1 MKQTLHTSRRAF
13 KLALLCLMAFVT
25 WGGNYCIAQE
35 TAYKTLSFPDG
46 NSKRVQSYTDTWSA
60 TISGFTW
67 EIVKFNNNNSGWKFI
82 RAGSKK
88 NASVAKIKN
97 ETPFDRAIGKVVVDI
112 AEIENTQIK
121 NINSIK
127 FEVSSDGFQTIDQT
141 ITITSDFNNIEKHT
155 FVVSNPRVGQYF
167 RLTFDLKQ
175 GSGNGFVQIN
185 KVEYYEDASNK
196 TATSLSFDAPSY
208 TISKDQTLQQRPT
221 LKADEQTLSGKTIT
235 WSSDNEKVAT
245 VDVATGIVT
254 GVGLGKAKITAKFA
268 GDDEYKSSTA
278 SYEIIVKG
286 APALS
291 FPEASYNI
299 FANDK
304 FAAPKLTKSPAD
316 VVVTYSSS
324 DEKVATVEAS
334 TGEVTIVGAGTA
346 KITATSQVTDVYE
359 EAQASYDLVVTK
371 FTPKLSFPQ
380 TSYTIEMGDAFS
392 APKLGGLPEGVTPVY
407 TSSKEEVATVDE
419 ATGKVNIV
427 GVGTTTITVTSPE
440 TGIYEG
446 ATASYVL
453 TVNRATTRKV
463 TFDFANQ
470 VDVSN
475 IEEDGVCLKF
485 EKAGSQNEPYWNASG
500 HIRFYKLSVITITAN
515 SNIKNVKF
523 EFVGADKIKSA
534 VTNPGNYAANVWNFS
549 DVKAKTGTL
558 KNNGSVA
565 KIKKIIVTTELPT
578 SVGTITIATPEGFGT
593 YYNSN
598 SYILPEGLTAFGY
611 TKANTDGTLVKTEE
625 FTGGDVVPANAA
637 LVVKGNEGDYE
648 CYATDQVATK
658 TLEGNL
664 LKGVAKATTVEK
676 AEGFKRYVLTTV
688 NNVLGF
694 YRTKSG
700 NIKVPANRAYLELT
714 EAQAQAVSFFQL
726 DGETTGIENATA
738 TTKEAPKAIYTLS
751 GVRLKATTTQGL
763 PAGAYVVNGKV
774 VIVK

>member
-1 MKQTLHTSRRAF
+1 MLVASDAACSNVLEKV
-13 KLALLCLMAFVT
+13 KLVYYLKGDFVF
-25 WGGNYCIAQE
+25 NI
-35 TAYKTLSFPDG
+35 
-46 NSKRVQSYTDTWSA
+46 SA
-60 TISGFTW
+60 PQANLYYSL
-67 EIVKFNNNNSGWKFI
+67 V
-82 RAGSKK
+82 
-88 NASVAKIKN
+88 
-97 ETPFDRAIGKVVVDI
+97 
-112 AEIENTQIK
+112 
-121 NINSIK
+121 
-127 FEVSSDGFQTIDQT
+127 
-141 ITITSDFNNIEKHT
+141 
-155 FVVSNPRVGQYF
+155 
-167 RLTFDLKQ
+167 FDLTNK
-175 GSGNGFVQIN
+175 SSANGFVRVN

-196 TATSLSFDAPSY
+196 TATSLSFAAPSY
-208 TISKDQTLQQRPT
+208 TISKDQTLQQLPT
-221 LKADEQTLSGKTIT
+221 LKAGEQTLSSKTIT
-235 WSSDNEKVAT
+235 WSSDNENVAT
-245 VDVATGIVT
+245 VDENGTVT
-254 GVGLGKAKITAKFA
+254 GVGLGKANITAKFA
-268 GDDEYKSSTA
+268 GDDTYKTSKA
-278 SYEIIVKG
+278 SYEIKVKG
-286 APALS
+286 APELS
-291 FPEASYNI
+291 FPKESYNI
-299 FANDK
+299 IANEV
-304 FAAPKLTKSPAD
+304 FTAPVLTKSPAD

-324 DEKVATVEAS
+324 DEKVATVDAS

-359 EAQASYDLVVTK
+359 EAQTSYDLVVTK

-500 HIRFYKLSVITITAN
+500 HIRFYKLSVMTITAN

-578 SVGTITIATPEGFGT
+578 SVGTITIAAPEGFGT

-611 TKANTDGTLVKTEE
+611 TKANTNGTLVKTEE

-637 LVVKGNEGDYE
+637 LVVKGNEGNYE

>member
-1 MKQTLHTSRRAF
+1 
-13 KLALLCLMAFVT
+13 MAFVT

-88 NASVAKIKN
+88 NASVATIKN

-141 ITITSDFNNIEKHT
+141 NTITSDFNNVEKHT

-167 RLTFDLKQ
+167 RLTFDLKKG
-175 GSGNGFVQIN
+175 GSNGFVQVN

-208 TISKDQTLQQRPT
+208 EISKDQTLQQLPT
-221 LKADEQTLSGKTIT
+221 LKAGEQTLFGKTIT
-235 WSSDNEKVAT
+235 WSSDNKDVAT
-245 VDVATGIVT
+245 VDANGTVT
-254 GVGLGKAKITAKFA
+254 GVGLGKANITAKFA
-268 GDDEYKSSTA
+268 GDDTYKTSTA
-278 SYEIIVKG
+278 SYEIKVKG
-286 APALS
+286 APELS
-291 FPEASYNI
+291 FPEPSYNI
-299 FANDK
+299 IANEP

-324 DEKVATVEAS
+324 DEKVATVEPS
-334 TGEVTIVGAGTA
+334 TGEVSIVGAGTA

-359 EAQASYDLVVTK
+359 VASASYDLVVTK
-371 FTPKLSFPQ
+371 FTPALSFPQ
-380 TSYTIEMGDAFS
+380 TSYTIKMGDAF
-392 APKLGGLPEGVTPVY
+392 APKLEGLPEGVTPAY
-407 TSSKEEVATVDE
+407 TSSNEEVATVDA
-419 ATGKVNIV
+419 ATGEVKVV
-427 GVGTTTITVTSPE
+427 GVGTTTITVTSPN
-440 TGIYEG
+440 TDIYKE
-446 ATASYVL
+446 ATASYEL
-453 TVNRATTRKV
+453 TVKLATSKEVTIDFSTFGYTNLQKV
-463 TFDFANQ
+463 TE
-470 VDVSN
+470 VSQDGITMTIAKGSGMTDPQW
-475 IEEDGVCLKF
+475 IENGKTL
-485 EKAGSQNEPYWNASG
+485 
-500 HIRFYKLSVITITAN
+500 RFYDKNTLKIASKN
-515 SNIKNVKF
+515 RIKKVHFFFYTK
-523 EFVGADKIKSA
+523 KSE
-534 VTNPGNYAANVWNFS
+534 VSETNPTYDAGDFQFLDAGKNEGELDLSACNTKEVILTFS
-549 DVKAKTGTL
+549 GKVFYTKM
-558 KNNGSVA
+558 V
-565 KIKKIIVTTELPT
+565 VTTDV

-611 TKANTDGTLVKTEE
+611 KEANADGTLVKTEE
-625 FTGGDVVPANAA
+625 FTGGEVVPAGAA
-637 LVVKGNEGDYE
+637 LVVKGNTGDYE

-658 TLEGNL
+658 TLNGNL

-676 AEGFKRYVLTTV
+676 KEGFKRYVLTTV